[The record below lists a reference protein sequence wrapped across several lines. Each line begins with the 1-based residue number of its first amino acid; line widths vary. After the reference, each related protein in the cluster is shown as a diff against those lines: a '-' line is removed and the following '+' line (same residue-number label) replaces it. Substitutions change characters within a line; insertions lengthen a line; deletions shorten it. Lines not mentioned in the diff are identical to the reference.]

1 MSEIP
6 NVTQLSNVQPIQQS
20 PIIVPKKSSKKLFI
34 FVFLFFLT
42 IAGMLSYLLGA
53 KNATQET
60 PIISNTPTPTVIKD
74 EPLGTYILPQIP
86 KKDVYIIFM
95 VGDSMTE
102 ALGPFGGKITEYI
115 NELYESTPGNQRI
128 VIDNY
133 AKGSTN
139 LLGVQD
145 VMKQK
150 LTVGDKVLEPLL
162 DREFDLILIES
173 FGYNPL
179 SQLGQEEG
187 LKQQEKTLDEIMR
200 LLTKTHPNSAIVF
213 VATIAPNKANYGETS
228 SPGTSLAEREAQ
240 AVERM
245 EYIKNHI
252 SYAKEHNIPL
262 IDIYTKSLTPD
273 GTDGEIKN
281 INPDDH
287 IHPSFAGVELIS
299 QEIANFIYESKILP
313 K

>member
-1 MSEIP
+1 MNETAYATQPTMPQPPQLIP
-6 NVTQLSNVQPIQQS
+6 NQT
-20 PIIVPKKSSKKLFI
+20 PKKFPKKLFI
-34 FVFLFFLT
+34 SFFVILFV
-42 IAGMLSYLLGA
+42 ILGA
-53 KNATQET
+53 TSYYLGYNSTSAPKTLVANA
-60 PIISNTPTPTVIKD
+60 PTPTPID
-74 EPLGTYILPQIP
+74 ESFGAYTLPQIP

-102 ALGPFGGKITEYI
+102 ALGPFGGKITDYL

-139 LLGVQD
+139 LLGLMYA
-145 VMKQK
+145 MKQPA
-150 LTVGDKVLEPLL
+150 TVGDKVLDPIM

-179 SQLGQEEG
+179 SQLGLQVG
-187 LKQQEKTLDEIMR
+187 LKQQEKTLDELMK

-213 VATIAPNKANYGETS
+213 VATIAPNKANYDRVG
-228 SPGTSLAEREAQ
+228 SPGKTLSEREAQ
-240 AVERM
+240 VTERM
-245 EYIKNHI
+245 EYIKNHMA
-252 SYAKEHNIPL
+252 YAKEHNTPL

-287 IHPSFAGVELIS
+287 IHPSFAGVDLIS
-299 QEIANFIYESKILP
+299 NEIAKYIYDNQILR